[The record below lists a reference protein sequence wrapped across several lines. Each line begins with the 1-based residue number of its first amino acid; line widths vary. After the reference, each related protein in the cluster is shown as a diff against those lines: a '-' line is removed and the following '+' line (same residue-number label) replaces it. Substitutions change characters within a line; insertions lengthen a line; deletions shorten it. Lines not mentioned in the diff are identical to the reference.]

1 MFKIEEIFDLTITK
15 EDMEL
20 ALRHHLKTK
29 EIYILNYFK
38 AYPERDENRF
48 IQDYPCIKI
57 SKKRLNR
64 TICKLVNKGLIEKVE
79 INHEEIVEKL
89 KSNSIEKPYICEWC
103 GENVATVD
111 EHHYPIP
118 KSKGG
123 TEVVRI
129 CPNCHYTFHRIA
141 GVRWCKE

>member
-1 MFKIEEIFDLTITK
+1 MEEIFDLTITK

-20 ALRHHLKTK
+20 ALRHHLKTE
-29 EIYILNYFK
+29 EILILNYFK
-38 AYPERDENRF
+38 AFPERNEDNF
-48 IQDYPCIKI
+48 IQDYPCIRV
-57 SKKRLNR
+57 SRKRLSR
-64 TICKLVNKGLIEKVE
+64 IIRKLINEGLFKRGK

-89 KSNSIEKPYICEWC
+89 KSKSIEKPYICEWC

-111 EHHYPIP
+111 EHHYPVP

-129 CPNCHYTFHRIA
+129 CPNCHCTFHRMT
-141 GVRWCKE
+141 GRRWCIE